1 VKYIVSACLAGVAC
15 RYDGRHC
22 RDEIV
27 VSLVGRGRALPA
39 CPEQLGGLPT
49 PRPPAEFRNGDGRK
63 VLAGA
68 AEVADQAGR
77 TVTGHYLRG
86 AIECA
91 RLAKTFGA
99 SGAILKDRSP
109 SCGLRKVYVDGRLRG
124 GRGVAAALLESEGLK
139 LVSLAALKK
148 LTGSGDPPR
157 R

>member
-1 VKYIVSACLAGVAC
+1 MLRKIVAKVTSIAGCTAIWLKSSCTISTGSSTVTIFFS
-15 RYDGRHC
+15 G
-22 RDEIV
+22 
-27 VSLVGRGRALPA
+27 
-39 CPEQLGGLPT
+39 
-49 PRPPAEFRNGDGRK
+49 
-63 VLAGA
+63 
-68 AEVADQAGR
+68 VADQAGR

-139 LVSLAALKK
+139 LVSPAALKK
-148 LTGSGDPPR
+148 LTGTEAPPR